1 MEFTVTIKF
10 KHKEVF
16 DEFSDILI
24 KDDEMVENVKTTINS
39 LSCEINKTKKE
50 LDDEE

>member
-16 DEFSDILI
+16 DEFSDMLI
-24 KDDEMVENVKTTINS
+24 KDNEIVENVKTTINS
-39 LSCEINKTKKE
+39 LSCEFKTKKE
-50 LDDEE
+50 FDNEE